1 MTPQKDKLTIQGGI
15 PVRSKPFPGW
25 PVWDEREEK
34 ALLDTLHSGI
44 WGAAGEE
51 SQVDLFEGE
60 FAQAHQ
66 AKYGRCVFNGTAA
79 LEVSLRAIN
88 IDYGDEVIVPA
99 YTFLATA
106 TACLMVGAIPVF
118 VDIDPNTYNL
128 DPDKI
133 EAALTP
139 RTRAIIPVHI
149 GGNPADMD
157 RINEIAHRHHLWV
170 IEDACQAHGAAWKG
184 QRVGAIGDLGCFSF
198 QSSKNINAGEGGII
212 LTNNEELAE
221 MCWSIRNCGRIR
233 QGKWYQHEVLGGNFR
248 MTAWQAAILHAQLS
262 RFEEL
267 ARRREENGLYLAECL
282 AQVDGFQPLARDK
295 RVTQHGYHL
304 FICRYDS
311 AAFNGLPRQSFL
323 EALQAEGIPCSE
335 GYLPLYRMKAIQDG
349 TRRLKHFLSQ
359 EDQAKTEPD
368 CPVTERACYSEGV
381 WFTQTMLLGTHA
393 DIDDIVTAVMK
404 VKHLSPEL

>member
-1 MTPQKDKLTIQGGI
+1 MQPFVDKLAILGGQ
-15 PVRSKPFPGW
+15 PVRAKPFPGW
-25 PVWDEREEK
+25 PVWDGSEEQ
-34 ALLDTLHSGI
+34 ALMDVLHSGV
-44 WGAAGEE
+44 WGSAGEDNLVERFE
-51 SQVDLFEGE
+51 SE

-66 AKYGRCVFNGTAA
+66 AKYGRCVFNGTMA

-128 DPDKI
+128 DAEKI

-157 RINEIAHRHHLWV
+157 RINAIAREHHLWV

-198 QSSKNINAGEGGII
+198 QSSKNINAGEGGAI
-212 LTNNEELAE
+212 LTNNEDLAE
-221 MCWSIRNCGRIR
+221 ACWSIRNCGRAR

-248 MTAWQAAILHAQLS
+248 MTGWQAAILRAQLT

-267 ARRREENGLYLAECL
+267 AQRREENGLYLAQCL
-282 AQVDGFQPLARDK
+282 APIAGFQPRARDA

-304 FICRYDS
+304 FKSRYDS
-311 AAFNGLPRQSFL
+311 TAFNGLPRQAFL
-323 EALQAEGIPCSE
+323 ETLRAEGIPCSE
-335 GYLPLYRMKAIQDG
+335 GYQPLYRMKAIQDG
-349 TRRLKHFLSQ
+349 THRLLRFLKGEERR
-359 EDQAKTEPD
+359 QAEPD
-368 CPVTERACYSEGV
+368 CPVTEKACYTEGV
-381 WFTQTMLLGTHA
+381 WFTQEMLLGTHA
-393 DIDDIVTAVMK
+393 DMDDIVRAVLK
-404 VKHLSPEL
+404 IKRSGISQ